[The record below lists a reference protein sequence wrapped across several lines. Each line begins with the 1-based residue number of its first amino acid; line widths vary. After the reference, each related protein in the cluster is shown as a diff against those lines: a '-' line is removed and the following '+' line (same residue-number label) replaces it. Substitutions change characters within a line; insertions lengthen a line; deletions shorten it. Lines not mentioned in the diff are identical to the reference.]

1 MVIVVIAVIV
11 ILGKGFTQK
20 PDVEVIQ
27 KQDNATISDE
37 TNTSG
42 VTITYT
48 SSSFS
53 PADVK
58 IKSGGTITWVNDG
71 DSEIQIGAKP
81 HPVHTGNKEVSGGG
95 FVLTLK
101 PGEQATVT
109 VEKTGTFGYHN
120 HLNSS
125 QGGIITVE

>member
-1 MVIVVIAVIV
+1 MAIVIIAAVV

-20 PDVEVIQ
+20 PDVEVTQ
-27 KQDNATISDE
+27 KQDGATNSVE

-42 VTITYT
+42 VTITHT
-48 SSSFS
+48 SSGFS

-58 IKSGGTITWVNDG
+58 IKSGATITWVNDG
-71 DSEIQIGAKP
+71 DSEIQIGANP

-101 PGEQATVT
+101 PGEQETVKM
-109 VEKTGTFGYHN
+109 EKVGPFGYHD
-120 HLNSS
+120 HLKAS
-125 QGGIITVE
+125 QGGTITVE

>member
-1 MVIVVIAVIV
+1 MAIAVIAVIV

-20 PDVEVIQ
+20 SDVEVTQ
-27 KQDNATISDE
+27 KQDGATTAAE

-42 VTITYT
+42 VTITST
-48 SSSFS
+48 SSGFS

-71 DSEIQIGAKP
+71 DSEIQIGANP
-81 HPVHTGNKEVSGGG
+81 HPVHTGNKELSGGG

-101 PGEQATVT
+101 AGEQATVT
-109 VEKTGTFGYHN
+109 VEKVGSFDYHN
-120 HLNSS
+120 HLNSG
-125 QGGIITVE
+125 QGGTITVE